1 MKFFKKIKDN
11 FTGYLYDSSITI
23 KDRTFVLFT
32 ICELTALMVFLIAG
46 VVIGDDPINIVIGL
60 AVVILGGILLYICVK
75 KDKLNIARIIV
86 ALTLVLV
93 LRPIAFFLV
102 GGLDG
107 GGIVMFLLGGYYLVI
122 ILDGKFRIIMVLLD
136 TIIYITSI
144 VVTYYYP
151 EFVPEGARSN
161 NYYNSAVQYVIGLA
175 VLTILI
181 TFWTRILKKE
191 TDSAEEKTKELEELN
206 RSQNRFFSSMSHEIR
221 TPINTVLGMN
231 EIILRQEDAS
241 EEIKKDARNIQGA
254 GKMLLALINDILDVS
269 KIEAGRMDIVPVEYN
284 VGELL
289 SEIVNMIWL
298 KAEEKNLEFKVDV
311 DPDVPTVLYGDEV
324 RIKQILINLLNN
336 AVKYTEKGSIN
347 LHIECERTDEETV
360 YLKIVVS
367 DTGMGIKPEALP
379 HLFDTFKRVD
389 EEKNRYIEGTGLG
402 LSIVKQLVELM
413 DGEIA
418 VSSVYSQGSTFTI
431 TLKQDVSSDESI
443 GNIDITNASTSSD
456 FEKFEHSFR
465 APGARILFVDDNE
478 MNLEVE
484 KKLILGTE
492 IKVELSLSG
501 ADALKKTLR
510 HNYDVIF
517 MDHLM
522 PEMDGIECFEKI
534 RRQDGGLNRNT
545 PIIVLTANAGSENIE
560 AYNNTG
566 FDGYLVKPV
575 SGMQLEKML
584 LEHLPDDKIIRNDS
598 NEMTGAHISTAGLYA
613 RKKPVSIGTSS
624 MTDMPED
631 VIEDL
636 DIKISPFRVITDE
649 GVFLDNIDLDS
660 DEVVRYMGE
669 ENRIVESLP
678 ASYDD
683 FVKFFTREL
692 KNAHHIIYITI
703 SSTASIEYKT
713 VTKAAA
719 LFENVTVI
727 NSELFSSAT
736 GILAMIAGKLAKQ
749 NLPVDRIIS
758 ELEEA
763 KKLIHC
769 SFVIRDTGTM
779 ARRGQISSMA
789 NSIMKSLWIRPV
801 LSLKNDKLGLGKI
814 LLGDSRKCYEKYIKH
829 TLSMKVKP
837 NTDLAFI
844 TSVGMS
850 EEDLTWI
857 TEMVKERVPF
867 KNIIYKKASAG
878 IASNCGAGTF
888 GILYMDKSER
898 DYKLDTLLYDSIDS
912 GYVEPEEVEE
922 DDEDLVEEDVIE
934 EESDEATEQSDTAK
948 EWYEEIEEIDSSAGI
963 KNSGSKDSYMS
974 VLKIYHDSYYIK
986 SEEIQGFFE
995 DENWKDYTIKVHAL
1009 KSSSRLVGALRLGD
1023 KAEAL
1028 EMAGKEED
1036 IDYIR
1041 SHHDEVMNDYRA
1053 IYESLKKEYG
1063 TYEENLPEIPSDTL
1077 EEAYQAI
1084 EEFSMAMDYECV
1096 KMVMDSVK
1104 EYSMSNDDKERFDK
1118 INKLLS
1124 EMDWDGIKKVISGRN
1139 N

>member
-93 LRPIAFFLV
+93 LRPLAFFLV
-102 GGLDG
+102 GGVEN

-122 ILDGKFRIIMVLLD
+122 ILDGKFRIVMVLID
-136 TIIYITSI
+136 TAIYITSI
-144 VVTYYYP
+144 VLTYYYP
-151 EFVPEGARSN
+151 EYVPESAKSDN
-161 NYYNSAVQYVIGLA
+161 LYYSVVQYVIGLA

-221 TPINTVLGMN
+221 TPINTVLGLN

-284 VGELL
+284 VGDLL

-389 EEKNRYIEGTGLG
+389 EEKNRYIEGAGLG

-443 GNIDITNASTSSD
+443 GNIDISNASTSSD

-465 APGARILFVDDNE
+465 APSARILIVDDNE

-560 AYNNTG
+560 AYNNAG

-584 LEHLPDDKIIRNDS
+584 LSHLPDDKIISSDN

-613 RKKPVSIGTSS
+613 RKKSVAIGTSS

-703 SSTASIEYKT
+703 SSTASIEYET

-719 LFENVTVI
+719 LFENVTII

-749 NLPVDRIIS
+749 NLPAEKIVS

-779 ARRGQISSMA
+779 ARRGHISSLA
-789 NSIMKSLWIRPV
+789 NSIMKSLWLRPV

-814 LLGDSRKCYEKYIKH
+814 LLGNSRKCYEKYIKH
-829 TLSMKVKP
+829 ALSMKVKP

-878 IASNCGAGTF
+878 IASNCGPGTF

-898 DYKLDTLLYDSIDS
+898 DYNLDTLFSDK
-912 GYVEPEEVEE
+912 EM
-922 DDEDLVEEDVIE
+922 
-934 EESDEATEQSDTAK
+934 SDEAVESVDEAK
-948 EWYEEIEEIDSSAGI
+948 EWYEEIEEIDSEAGI
-963 KNSGSKDSYMS
+963 KNSGSKDAYMS
-974 VLKIYHDSYYIK
+974 VLKIYYESYDVK
-986 SEEIQGFFE
+986 SHEIQGVFE
-995 DENWKDYTIKVHAL
+995 DENWNDYIIKVHAL
-1009 KSSSRLVGALRLGD
+1009 KSSSRLVGAIKLGD

-1028 EMAGKEED
+1028 EMAGKKAD
-1036 IDYIR
+1036 IDYIK
-1041 SHHDEVMNDYRA
+1041 SHHDEVMNDYRT
-1053 IYESLKKEYG
+1053 IYELLKKEYG
-1063 TYEENLPEIPSDTL
+1063 QDSKDLPMMPSDTL
-1077 EEAYQAI
+1077 EEVYQAI
-1084 EEFSMAMDYECV
+1084 EEFSVAMDYDCV

-1104 EYSMSNDDKERFDK
+1104 EYSLGEEDTKRFDE
-1118 INKLLS
+1118 INKLLL
-1124 EMDWDGIKKVISGRN
+1124 EMNWDKIKKVLSDRN